1 MPRPRKPRLIRGGPM
16 SNVFKP
22 KGIPAC
28 DLEEE
33 VVSVEGLEAIRLSD
47 LEKMDQETAAGQM
60 NISRQTFGRVLAEA
74 RVQIATALV
83 RGKMIRI
90 HGGSYTLHNTDGR
103 CLKKRG
109 ICPGEGKI

>member
-1 MPRPRKPRLIRGGPM
+1 MARPRKTCLIRGEPM

-28 DLEEE
+28 DLKE
-33 VVSVEGLEAIRLSD
+33 VILSVEGLEAIRLND

-60 NISRQTFGRVLAEA
+60 NVSRQTFGRLLSEA
-74 RVQIATALV
+74 RGQIANALV
-83 RGKMIRI
+83 NGKLIKI
-90 HGGSYTLHNTDGR
+90 HGGSYILHNTNRR

-109 ICPGEGKI
+109 IFQGKDKI